1 MALTRVKARVRT
13 RVRAIAGHHETQE
26 RLDRQ
31 LARIEETERE
41 LARVAPQLAALE
53 ARLEKLRERVERAVL
68 PSPRANGDGAVPA
81 DDVRTLQEEL
91 ARQQEQVRARI
102 SAAVRFE
109 ERLRRLEDALELNQ
123 G

>member
-13 RVRAIAGHHETQE
+13 RLRAAAGHQEAQE

-53 ARLEKLRERVERAVL
+53 ARLEKLRERVERAIL
-68 PSPRANGDGAVPA
+68 PSPRANGDRPLPA
-81 DDVRTLQEEL
+81 DDIRTLQEEL

-102 SAAVRFE
+102 SAASRFE
-109 ERLRRLEDALELNQ
+109 ERLRRLEDALELHE